1 MKIYSETLDNG
12 MHMLFLPTP
21 NLNSVALTV
30 AVNYGMMNAENKK
43 VALPHI
49 LEHLLFT
56 GTSKRSEEEIQAIL
70 RKYGISS
77 NAMTA
82 NDYTMYYMQVYKSYV
97 NKAADLLAD
106 MIINSTLSAISIRNQ
121 KEVVRSEYI
130 MYLSNAFDMA
140 LSDLNDQLLS
150 SRVGFKFGYRQQI
163 ESISNI
169 SAKDFLEAYRKHYT
183 PKNMTLTIVGNLKA
197 SDAKKLGE
205 RYFGSFQNAGSNAV
219 AEEGVSKQEEES
231 EAKENFT
238 EAGIAL
244 GRLIDKSNANPK
256 ELAKWMLLSKAIDD
270 AMFDYI
276 REEKGLSYWPHS
288 DIDISRTYAYIYLY
302 ANSKKENSSKVE
314 ESINT
319 LLTKLDTNADMLS
332 KYINNARKEIAIEQ
346 KLAEDNTLKTAIRLS
361 EYSLS
366 GNKELFDFVSNL
378 RSLKSISKR
387 EIEEA
392 LKELRRSDTV
402 KVKIIPK

>member
-1 MKIYSETLDNG
+1 MKIHSETLDNG
-12 MHMLFLPTP
+12 MPMLFLPTP

-30 AVNYGMMNAENKK
+30 AVNYGIMNAENKK

-56 GTSKRSEEEIQAIL
+56 GTSKLSEEEIQAIL

-77 NAMTA
+77 NAMTT
-82 NDYTMYYMQVYKSYV
+82 NDYTIYYMQVYKSYV

-106 MIINSTLSAISIRNQ
+106 MVINSTPSKVSIINQ

-130 MYLSNAFDMA
+130 MDLSNPFDMA

-163 ESISNI
+163 ESIGNI

-197 SDAKKLGE
+197 SEAKKLGE

-231 EAKENFT
+231 EAKENFA
-238 EAGIAL
+238 EAGIAI
-244 GRLIDKSNANPK
+244 GRLIDNSNANPK
-256 ELAKWMLLSKAIDD
+256 ELAKWMLLSKTIDD

-288 DIDISRTYAYIYLY
+288 DINIARTYACIYLY
-302 ANSKKENSSKVE
+302 ANSKKENISKVE

-319 LLTKLDTNADMLS
+319 LLTKLGTNADLLS
-332 KYINNARKEIAIEQ
+332 KYISNARKEIAIKQ
-346 KLAEDNTLKTAIRLS
+346 KLVEDSALETAIRLS

-366 GNKELFDFVSNL
+366 GNKELFNFVSNP

-392 LKELRRSDTV
+392 LKELMRSDTV

>member
-12 MHMLFLPTP
+12 MPMLFLPMP

-56 GTSKRSEEEIQAIL
+56 GTSKRSEEEIKEIL
-70 RKYGISS
+70 RKYGISA

-82 NDYTMYYMQVYKSYV
+82 NDHTMYYMQVYKSYV
-97 NKAADLLAD
+97 NKATDLLAD
-106 MIINSTLSAISIRNQ
+106 MVINSTPSKVSIRNQ
-121 KEVVRSEYI
+121 KEAVRSEYL

-140 LSDLNDQLLS
+140 VSDLNDQLLS

-163 ESISNI
+163 ESIGNI

-197 SDAKKLGE
+197 SEAKKLGE

-219 AEEGVSKQEEES
+219 AEEDIKQEEES

-244 GRLIDKSNANPK
+244 GRLIDNSNANPK
-256 ELAKWMLLSKAIDD
+256 ELAKWMLLSKALDD

-288 DIDISRTYAYIYLY
+288 DIDIERTYACIYLY
-302 ANSKKENSSKVE
+302 ANSKKENSGKVE
-314 ESINT
+314 EGINT
-319 LLTKLDTNADMLS
+319 LLTKLSTNADMLS
-332 KYINNARKEIAIEQ
+332 KYISNARNEIAIKH
-346 KLAEDNTLKTAIRLS
+346 KLAEDSTLETAISLS

-366 GNKELFDFVSNL
+366 GNKELFNFISNP
-378 RSLKSISKR
+378 RSLKSISKG

-392 LKELRRSDTV
+392 LNELMRSDTV